1 MGRLKFDFHTGR
13 GVLRAPLGRAAAP
26 LVVGRA
32 APPPHVALD
41 AEPEAPPDAHL
52 VSFADLRVSDVVVV
66 AVVRA
71 AAGRG

>member
-13 GVLRAPLGRAAAP
+13 RAFRAPLGRAAAP

-41 AEPEAPPDAHL
+41 AEPEAAPDAHL
-52 VSFADLRVSDVVVV
+52 VSFADLRVADVVVV

-71 AAGRG
+71 AAGRR

>member
-13 GVLRAPLGRAAAP
+13 RVLRAPLGRAAAP

-52 VSFADLRVSDVVVV
+52 VSFADLRFADVVV

-71 AAGRG
+71 AAGR

>member
-13 GVLRAPLGRAAAP
+13 RVLRAPLGRAAAP

-41 AEPEAPPDAHL
+41 TEPEAPPDAHL
-52 VSFADLRVSDVVVV
+52 VSFADIRVSDVVVV
-66 AVVRA
+66 AVLRA
-71 AAGRG
+71 AAGRR

>member
-13 GVLRAPLGRAAAP
+13 RVLRAPLGRAAAP

-41 AEPEAPPDAHL
+41 AEPKAPPDPHL
-52 VSFADLRVSDVVVV
+52 VSFADLRVADVVVV
-66 AVVRA
+66 ALLRA
-71 AAGRG
+71 SAG

>member
-13 GVLRAPLGRAAAP
+13 RVLRAPLDRAAAP

-41 AEPEAPPDAHL
+41 AEPEAAPDAHL
-52 VSFADLRVSDVVVV
+52 VSFADLRVADVVVV

-71 AAGRG
+71 AAGRR